1 MRIQTVN
8 VLRLIRRIEISELP
22 RCHSLFILHTIK
34 NKLRLSLLPKI
45 YTILSLLILSGPV
58 FSDSTPFA
66 DIHLHFNW
74 DQKEIISA
82 QQVVKRLQDNNV
94 VLATVSSTPTEL
106 AAYLIHSPDGVP
118 RIRRIII
125 EDIEFARNKG
135 DQEQVKKLKGVLMHF
150 ISTHPDYSP
159 GVSA

>member
-1 MRIQTVN
+1 M
-8 VLRLIRRIEISELP
+8 
-22 RCHSLFILHTIK
+22 
-34 NKLRLSLLPKI
+34 LSLED
-45 YTILSLLILSGPV
+45 LIGMCEC
-58 FSDSTPFA
+58 TEE
-66 DIHLHFNW
+66 
-74 DQKEIISA
+74 EIEAIA
-82 QQVVKRLQDNNV
+82 MHEKVPD
-94 VLATVSSTPTEL
+94 AIATEL